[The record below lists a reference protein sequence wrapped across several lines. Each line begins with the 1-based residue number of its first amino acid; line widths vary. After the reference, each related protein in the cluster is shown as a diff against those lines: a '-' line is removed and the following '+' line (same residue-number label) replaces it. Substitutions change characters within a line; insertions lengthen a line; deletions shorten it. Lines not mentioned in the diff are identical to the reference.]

1 MLVKTAFML
10 KPLEA
15 RRKKTFGDLAVGGLV
30 IDSVKISKTQ
40 KNISF
45 VSFYLRN
52 LRNTIFDQKS
62 SFFSASELLRG
73 WNRRTDTQHTYIV
86 TYRLNWPR
94 GRFSKKYNLIIKFQ
108 KIDNSTDN

>member
-40 KNISF
+40 KLFLLS
-45 VSFYLRN
+45 VS
-52 LRNTIFDQKS
+52 I
-62 SFFSASELLRG
+62 
-73 WNRRTDTQHTYIV
+73 
-86 TYRLNWPR
+86 
-94 GRFSKKYNLIIKFQ
+94 
-108 KIDNSTDN
+108 